1 MQWMEHKRMR
11 WIVPLVMYT
20 VAALLITWP
29 LVGHL
34 STRAAGAGYGD
45 SYEVT
50 RHVWWAREALLKG
63 QNPFDQPLLVYPDG
77 FMSWVQWAHPLQ
89 YLPAAVIALVVDP
102 LTAFNLM
109 LIITVVLN
117 GLAAYW
123 LGLRLNGGSM
133 WGALVGGLVLLALPT
148 VQGHLSV
155 GHLGIASLYPVPLFA
170 LCLWGVVREDA
181 GWRTVAAGA
190 VWFALAAL
198 VYISQPV
205 YVLLPLIGFF
215 ALGEWLSGP
224 RPIWH
229 PDRGW
234 LAQPWLRVGVMI
246 VGGVI
251 LLLPFYAPLLTE
263 AGRAEMDGVRETG
276 VVTFSA
282 DPLAFVSPSPLGWVD
297 DLGLVPD
304 YARDVL
310 GTNSA
315 EGSAY
320 LGLIA
325 VALALWALRD
335 RTMRVW
341 VWIMLGAMVLSL
353 GPLLKWRDAPVMVH
367 VEDAE
372 SYVTLPWAALQR
384 LPLLESARAPG
395 RFNLTTGIALSAL
408 VSVGAARLFALLRR
422 DALRSG
428 VLIGL
433 AAVMIVEF
441 QVFGPF
447 ATDDAHQPA
456 YFADLAQVDDVR
468 AVLNLPTDHS
478 LAAKYALYQQTL
490 HGKPLIA
497 GHALRR
503 TTQDP
508 ALLAVL
514 DRALLGDSD
523 EVFLPALPTGDMVP
537 ALLNV
542 VGADR
547 VILQKYFVPDAAVSV
562 ARLRDIL
569 GAPEFEDEQ
578 IAAFA
583 VPPVEQPL
591 PAGGLFFA
599 RDEVAWLGGWMGE
612 SGAWYLYA
620 TGEFYGELVIPEA
633 SFRIPRLVSV
643 KLDGKLIGAWWIRWG
658 ELRLPVWI
666 EDAGFHALEFT
677 ALAGCTD
684 FSFSMSCLDGAGC
697 VPVDTPYCLSVRL
710 GNEISIGYVEEW
722 VSYELFSTELIPVEV
737 MLDHGLRLRAY
748 DVPRTE
754 FHAGDQLDLR
764 LYWEAAR
771 AIPASYALFAHVSDP
786 VTGVPLA
793 QYDAFPLITTDQW
806 VGGARWVSEVAIPL
820 PDDLPPGEYALNV
833 GWFDPATGT
842 RLAVQGDQPGMGD
855 GLVQVAILTVDG
867 RE

>member
-11 WIVPLVMYT
+11 WIVPLVLYT
-20 VAALLITWP
+20 VAALVITWP
-29 LVGHL
+29 LARHL

-63 QNPFDQPLLVYPDG
+63 HNPFDQTTLVYPDG

-102 LTAFNLM
+102 LAAFNLM
-109 LIITVVLN
+109 LIITVMLN

-123 LGLRLNGGSM
+123 LGLRLNGGSI
-133 WGALVGGLVLLALPT
+133 WGALAGGLVLLALPT
-148 VQGHLSV
+148 VQGHLNV

-170 LCLWGVVREDA
+170 LCLWRVVREDA
-181 GWRTVAAGA
+181 GWRTVAVGA

-215 ALGEWLSGP
+215 ALGEGLSGT

-229 PDRGW
+229 SDRAW
-234 LAQPWLRVGVMI
+234 LAQPWLRVVVMI
-246 VGGVI
+246 AGGVI

-263 AGRAEMDGVRETG
+263 AGRVEMDDVRETG

-341 VWIMLGAMVLSL
+341 MWVLLGAMVLSL
-353 GPLLKWRDAPVMVH
+353 GPLLKWRDAPVVVH
-367 VEDAE
+367 IEDVE

-384 LPLLESARAPG
+384 LPLLDSARAPG

-422 DALRSG
+422 DALRIS
-428 VLIGL
+428 VLIAL
-433 AAVMIVEF
+433 AVVMIVEF

-447 ATDDAHQPA
+447 ATDVAHQPA
-456 YFADLAQVDDVR
+456 YFGDLAQADDVR
-468 AVLNLPTDHS
+468 AVLNLPTNHS

-514 DRALLGDSD
+514 DRALLGGDD
-523 EVFLPALPTGDMVP
+523 DQLPGIPPEAVVP
-537 ALLNV
+537 ALLDAA
-542 VGADR
+542 GADR
-547 VILQKYFVPDAAVSV
+547 VILQKYFVPDAAASV

-569 GAPEFEDEQ
+569 GEPEFEDER
-578 IAAFA
+578 IAAFV
-583 VPPVEQPL
+583 VPSVATPL

-599 RDEVAWLGGWMGE
+599 RDEAAWSGSWMGA

-620 TGEFYGELVIPEA
+620 TGEFYGELVIPVQSYA
-633 SFRIPRLVSV
+633 VPRLVSV
-643 KLDGKLIGAWWIRWG
+643 SLDGRLIGAQWLNADD
-658 ELRLPVWI
+658 LRVPLWI
-666 EDAGFHALEFT
+666 EDAGFHTLEFT
-677 ALAGCTD
+677 ARDGCTD
-684 FSFSMSCLDGAGC
+684 YPFSVTCLDGLEC
-697 VPVDTPYCLSVRL
+697 VPVESPYCVSVKL
-710 GNEISIGYVEEW
+710 GQVTPQAFTAGPDHVDI
-722 VSYELFSTELIPVEV
+722 T
-737 MLDHGLRLRAY
+737 LDHGLRLQAFDLASADLR
-748 DVPRTE
+748 PS
-754 FHAGDQLDLR
+754 DQLNVR
-764 LYWEAAR
+764 LFWQTER
-771 AIPASYALFAHVSDP
+771 ALPGNYALFAHVSDP
-786 VTGVPLA
+786 VTDVPLA
-793 QYDAFPLITTDQW
+793 QFDAFPLVATNQWTD
-806 VGGARWVSEVAIPL
+806 GASWVSEVAIML

-833 GWFDPATGT
+833 GWFDPATGM
-842 RLAVQGDQPGMGD
+842 RLAVGGDQPEAGD
-855 GLVQVAILTVDG
+855 GLVRLITLTVGDS
-867 RE
+867 E